1 MSDISTRLSIR
12 SLFLWVIMAIVTI
25 ILVLAS
31 GLSVYLQI
39 SSSKNA
45 LFSSVT
51 SVTRLVSNLAASDIS
66 AGNPTHTEKIF
77 ASFAQSDNI
86 LHAHAFWSDPRK
98 LDDLTFLAS
107 FNQPGQPAITPEPGK
122 LEQLSQPVLHDNI
135 VEYALPVMLNHTYVG
150 YVYVQASADTF
161 NRQVGKSILLH
172 LSMMF
177 ALLLLTY
184 LFGVRL
190 QRLFIKPIEQL
201 SAFVQQTSRQRN
213 YRVRAPGSNVQEV
226 DVLCSAV
233 NLLLSRM
240 QDYVATQKQV
250 EQKHKA
256 LNMQLEDI
264 VNQRTLALKDANQEL
279 LQTLEK
285 LHQYQRQV
293 IENEKLASLG
303 DLITGVAH
311 EMNTPLGLSIT
322 ATSVIVDR
330 LRQLQQEFSDNSLK
344 ASQLEAFL
352 HEAQESLAIVC
363 RNLDRTAE
371 LINSFKQLAVDQNN
385 ETNRTFCVLQLFN
398 EILLPLRPQLKKHHH
413 NINIT
418 CDPTLIVDTKAGPIN
433 QILINLI
440 MNSVVH
446 GFENREN
453 GQIDIKAEL
462 ASANTIRLVYKD
474 DGKGIPAHI
483 RQRIYDPFVT
493 TRLGHGS
500 SGLGMHLVYNL
511 VTQALNGTITLLN
524 EENSG
529 VEFII
534 VFPVESAKSEETIN

>member
-25 ILVLAS
+25 ILVLAT
-31 GLSVYLQI
+31 GLSVYMQI

-45 LFSSVT
+45 LFGSVT

-66 AGNPTHTEKIF
+66 AGNSSQAENIL
-77 ASFAQSDNI
+77 ASFAQADNI
-86 LHAHAFWSDPRK
+86 LHAHAFWSDPRQ

-107 FNQPGQPAITPEPGK
+107 FNQPGQPAITPEPDK
-122 LEQLSQPVLHDNI
+122 LDRLSQPVLHDGI

-150 YVYVQASADTF
+150 YIYVQASADTF

-172 LSMMF
+172 LSIMF
-177 ALLLLTY
+177 VLLLLTY

-190 QRLFIKPIEQL
+190 QRLFIRPIEQL
-201 SAFVQQTSRQRN
+201 SAFVQHTSRQRN
-213 YRVRAPGSNVQEV
+213 YRARAPGSSVQEV

-256 LNMQLEDI
+256 LNTQLEDI
-264 VNQRTLALKDANQEL
+264 VNQRTLALKDANHEL

-330 LRQLQQEFSDNSLK
+330 LGQLQQEFNDNSLK

-352 HEAQESLAIVC
+352 QETQESLAIVC

-371 LINSFKQLAVDQNN
+371 LINSFKQLAVDQNS

-418 CDPTLIVDTKAGPIN
+418 CDPTLIVETKAGPIN

-462 ASANTIRLVYKD
+462 ASANTLRLVYKD

-493 TRLGHGS
+493 TRLGHGG

-511 VTQALNGTITLLN
+511 VTQVLNGTITLLN

-529 VEFII
+529 VEFVI
-534 VFPVESAKSEETIN
+534 VFPVESAKSEETVN